1 MIKKTIKILF
11 VVMALFFL
19 ISCQT
24 NNNNYAVVFK
34 DEDGSI
40 LKTEVVQ
47 HGNDATPPVIS
58 EKEGKIFI
66 NWDASYQ
73 KNIKDTVITAVYEAK
88 TYKARVLKDGVEI
101 DSQNVKHGEAATP
114 PQNKDKEGYT
124 FTGYSESLENIKK
137 NTDINLEYEIN
148 KYEVKFYSGETL
160 LKTDIVNY
168 LETATPPEDPIKEG
182 HTFKGWSLSY
192 QEVKSNLDVYAQ
204 FEINKYTVRFLVEGT
219 LIDEVEVSHGNTATT
234 DKPVT
239 KDGYDHIGWDKDP
252 TNITTPTDLNAVF
265 KKKVYTVTFK
275 DDDVTLVV
283 RNVEH
288 GEDAIPSEEPQKDN
302 FIFDGLDTPFTNVT
316 SNLVVK
322 ATYKPDPYTITFTG
336 LTKEGVLS
344 WNPVPGETRF
354 DVKIDEYE
362 TGAYSNSISLS
373 AGAIGVAS
381 RHTKVTVSVGEYRG
395 VTYVDRYGNQDYSFS
410 QGEAPLLQTP
420 SGFRIVN

>member
-73 KNIKDTVITAVYEAK
+73 EIIKDTVITAVYEAK
-88 TYKARVLKDGVEI
+88 TYKARFLKDGVEI
-101 DSQNVKHGEAATP
+101 DSQNVKHGE
-114 PQNKDKEGYT
+114 
-124 FTGYSESLENIKK
+124 
-137 NTDINLEYEIN
+137 
-148 KYEVKFYSGETL
+148 
-160 LKTDIVNY
+160 
-168 LETATPPEDPIKEG
+168 
-182 HTFKGWSLSY
+182 
-192 QEVKSNLDVYAQ
+192 
-204 FEINKYTVRFLVEGT
+204 
-219 LIDEVEVSHGNTATT
+219 
-234 DKPVT
+234 
-239 KDGYDHIGWDKDP
+239 
-252 TNITTPTDLNAVF
+252 
-265 KKKVYTVTFK
+265 
-275 DDDVTLVV
+275 
-283 RNVEH
+283 
-288 GEDAIPSEEPQKDN
+288 DAIPPEEPQKDN
-302 FIFDGLDTPFTNVT
+302 FIFDGWDTPFTNVT

-373 AGAIGVAS
+373 AGAIGVAP
-381 RHTKVTVSVGEYRG
+381 RHTKVTASVGEYRG

-420 SGFRIVN
+420 SGFRIVNQEVEGRVYYYLQFDRVVNDAPANRAPAYLMYYWDQSRVDQSQVAIADTIVSYLLTGLNWGPSSQTIKIVLRGYGEFGNSVAASIHITKNSDGSFVITE

>member
-1 MIKKTIKILF
+1 MT
-11 VVMALFFL
+11 LFFL

-73 KNIKDTVITAVYEAK
+73 KIIKDTVITAVYEAK
-88 TYKARVLKDGVEI
+88 TYKARFLKDGVEI

-148 KYEVKFYSGETL
+148 KY
-160 LKTDIVNY
+160 
-168 LETATPPEDPIKEG
+168 
-182 HTFKGWSLSY
+182 
-192 QEVKSNLDVYAQ
+192 
-204 FEINKYTVRFLVEGT
+204 TVRFLVEGT

-239 KDGYDHIGWDKDP
+239 KDGYDHIGWDKPLD
-252 TNITTPTDLNAVF
+252 NITGDTEFNAVF
-265 KKKVYTVTFK
+265 EKKQYGVTFK
-275 DDDVTLVV
+275 DWKGSVLLETTAK
-283 RNVEH
+283 H
-288 GEDAIPSEEPQKDN
+288 GEAATPPQDPTRDN
-302 FIFDGLDTPFTNVT
+302 YIFTGWDVEFNNVV
-316 SNLVVK
+316 SNLIVTAVYQDNPN
-322 ATYKPDPYTITFTG
+322 AITFTG

-373 AGAIGVAS
+373 AGAIGVVS
-381 RHTKVTVSVGEYRG
+381 RHNKVTVSVGEYRG